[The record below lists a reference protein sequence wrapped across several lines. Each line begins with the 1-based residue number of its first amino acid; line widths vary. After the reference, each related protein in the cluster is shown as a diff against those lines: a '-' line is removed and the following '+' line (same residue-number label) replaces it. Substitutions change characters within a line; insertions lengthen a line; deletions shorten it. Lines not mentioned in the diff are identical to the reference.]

1 MRPSLVNIAII
12 IIALVLLFGV
22 SRIPAIA
29 RTLGRSIGEFKKGLK
44 DGEIEKEDRE
54 NDKEKQEE

>member
-1 MRPSLVNIAII
+1 MRPSLINIAVIVI
-12 IIALVLLFGV
+12 VLVLLFGV

-44 DGEIEKEDRE
+44 DGESEDKLKTDEE
-54 NDKEKQEE
+54 NKN